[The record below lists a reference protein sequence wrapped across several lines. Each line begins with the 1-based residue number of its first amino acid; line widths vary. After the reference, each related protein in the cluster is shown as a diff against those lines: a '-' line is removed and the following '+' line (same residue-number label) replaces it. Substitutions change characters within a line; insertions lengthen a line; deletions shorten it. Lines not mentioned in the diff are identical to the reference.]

1 VSKPSVF
8 IASSVEGLPVAES
21 INSNLD
27 HISYP
32 TMWPTGTFKLGSTTI
47 DSLVKKSSDVDFAV
61 FVFTPDDVT
70 TIRKETQPVVR
81 DNVLF
86 ELGLFIGALGKERCY
101 IVRPRGSEM
110 HLPSDLLGVTAA
122 DYEAGRPDG
131 DLGSALNHACK
142 QIKDRIAE
150 LGPVDRTTKVQA
162 VDSARPPAVANPA
175 TYKLSR
181 VDVRVLGECVD
192 AHVRSPEGIA
202 FSVITNSVKERGLS
216 DGALALSVIKLE
228 KLGYV
233 ERSVQTDRDWTYFA
247 YSATPSGLDAMLQRE
262 ADILVRPAPR
272 TSELRA
278 KANQFDD
285 MDDDIPF

>member
-1 VSKPSVF
+1 MSKPSVF

-27 HISYP
+27 HVSYP
-32 TMWPTGTFKLGSTTI
+32 TMWPTGAFKLGSNAI

-61 FVFTPDDVT
+61 FVFTPDDVA
-70 TIRKETQPVVR
+70 TIRTESQPVVR

-122 DYEAGRPDG
+122 DYEAARPDK

-142 QIKDRIAE
+142 QIKNRIDE

-162 VDSARPPAVANPA
+162 VDSARPPSVANPA
-175 TYKLSR
+175 TYNLSR
-181 VDVRVLGECVD
+181 LDLRVLGECVD
-192 AHVRSPEGIA
+192 SHVRSPEGIA
-202 FSVITNSVKERGLS
+202 FSVITNSVQERGLS

-228 KLGYV
+228 KMGYV
-233 ERSVQTDRDWTYFA
+233 ERSVQTDRDWTFFA
-247 YSATPSGLDAMLQRE
+247 YSATPSGLDAFLRHE
-262 ADILVRPAPR
+262 EDLLPSARPL

-278 KANQFDD
+278 KAKQFDD